1 MFLEPKSVSKS
12 DATGELNFIENI
24 KIAHQTE
31 WIPLRVDKHQSLE
44 ISVGE
49 LTPGVFKA
57 SY

>member
-1 MFLEPKSVSKS
+1 MEPKSVSKS

-24 KIAHQTE
+24 KIAHQTQ